1 MFKVKGSRFKFQGAR
16 LKVQVSRLEVRGWSL
31 EVSGKRL
38 EVKGSR
44 LKVRSMLEVR
54 GYIQDTHNRCIH
66 PHASTYR
73 CLTIPYTTPPA
84 HLGPALRTHMP
95 PSHLCTCACPHMP
108 LKCLPHSVTAC
119 TDGHHMASHSAMWHC
134 RASHAWSIAWSMA
147 WSTACRAGQTNAGI
161 AADRSTPCRVL
172 WDIVWHRK
180 APCGIVG
187 HHAAS

>member
-1 MFKVKGSRFKFQGAR
+1 MWRYRAWRSAVCTMGQHSVAVKGSRFKFQGAR

-31 EVSGKRL
+31 EVGGKRL

-44 LKVRSMLEVR
+44 LKVRSMLEVG
-54 GYIQDTHNRCIH
+54 GYIQDTHNRCID

-73 CLTIPYTTPPA
+73 CLTIPYTTPHA
-84 HLGPALRTHMP
+84 HLGSALRTHMP
-95 PSHLCTCACPHMP
+95 PLHLCTCAFPHMP

-147 WSTACRAGQTNAGI
+147 
-161 AADRSTPCRVL
+161 
-172 WDIVWHRK
+172 
-180 APCGIVG
+180 
-187 HHAAS
+187 

>member
-1 MFKVKGSRFKFQGAR
+1 MWRYRAWRSAVCTMGQHSVAVKGSRFKFQGAR
-16 LKVQVSRLEVRGWSL
+16 LKVQVSRLEVRGWNL

-44 LKVRSMLEVR
+44 LKVRSMLEVG

-84 HLGPALRTHMP
+84 HLGPALGTHMP

-119 TDGHHMASHSAMWHC
+119 TDGHHMASHSAMCMALQSITCMEHRMEHGMEHC
-134 RASHAWSIAWSMA
+134 MQGRA
-147 WSTACRAGQTNAGI
+147 
-161 AADRSTPCRVL
+161 D
-172 WDIVWHRK
+172 
-180 APCGIVG
+180 
-187 HHAAS
+187 